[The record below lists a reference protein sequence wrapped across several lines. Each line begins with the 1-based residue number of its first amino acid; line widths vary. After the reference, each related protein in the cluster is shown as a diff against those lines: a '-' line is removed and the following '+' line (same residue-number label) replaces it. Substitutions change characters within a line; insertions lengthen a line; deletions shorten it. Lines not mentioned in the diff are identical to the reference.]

1 MYHTNIFIIQM
12 LINYMI
18 LLMNKNISKTC
29 YTFRNNVCNW
39 FQAHSA
45 KYFFSDT
52 EIPKCLFNHI
62 GTKLL

>member
-1 MYHTNIFIIQM
+1 
-12 LINYMI
+12 MI
-18 LLMNKNISKTC
+18 LLMHKNIARTC